1 MQRGTN
7 VHKRTRACAFIRVRL
22 FICLLM
28 FGIAALITNDV
39 EEFSE
44 YTNKLSMIYTRLLQ

>member
-1 MQRGTN
+1 
-7 VHKRTRACAFIRVRL
+7 
-22 FICLLM
+22 M

-44 YTNKLSMIYTRLLQ
+44 YIAKVSVIHTILLQRTGSMFSLDTTQLYPSPDG